1 MTDKIREDLGSVN
14 GVFDRAVHGRL
25 DAAKGRGSFGGK
37 AAIEWT
43 TDGTS
48 KPKKRD
54 NPLDILVAEIDW
66 DPYAL
71 RDRRHAT
78 NVI

>member
-1 MTDKIREDLGSVN
+1 MNEEIREDLGSVN

-25 DAAKGRGSFGGK
+25 DAAKGFGGK

-48 KPKKRD
+48 KPEKRD
-54 NPLDILVAEIDW
+54 SPLDILAAEIDW

-78 NVI
+78 NVM

>member
-1 MTDKIREDLGSVN
+1 MTDEIREDLGSVN
-14 GVFDRAVHGRL
+14 GIFDRAVHGRL
-25 DAAKGRGSFGGK
+25 DAAKGRASFGGN
-37 AAIEWT
+37 AATEWT

-48 KPKKRD
+48 KPEKRD
-54 NPLDILVAEIDW
+54 NPLDILAAEIDR

-78 NVI
+78 NVM